1 MPPLMLIL
9 EQFLQGRTTQFGYEM
24 NHIINKDTFNEV
36 LDSIKELLLALKT

>member
-24 NHIINKDTFNEV
+24 NHIINEDKFNEV
-36 LDSIKELLLALKT
+36 LDSIKYLFLVLKT